1 MSNEATEAQVDPKV
15 VTKLKNLILINETT
29 NLSTKKKN
37 DAQMVQWIK
46 KQIEEEVKKCS
57 SNQ

>member
-1 MSNEATEAQVDPKV
+1 MLNETTEVQVDPKV
-15 VTKLKNLILINETT
+15 VKDLKIRIINKEIM
-29 NLSTKKKN
+29 NLSTKNLSEAK
-37 DAQMVQWIK
+37 MVQWIK

>member
-1 MSNEATEAQVDPKV
+1 MLNEITEVQIDPRVVKDLKV
-15 VTKLKNLILINETT
+15 RIINKEIM
-29 NLSTKKKN
+29 NLSTKN
-37 DAQMVQWIK
+37 LTDAKMVQWIK

>member
-1 MSNEATEAQVDPKV
+1 MLNETTEVQVDPKV

-46 KQIEEEVKKCS
+46 SKIEEAVKKCS

>member
-1 MSNEATEAQVDPKV
+1 MLNETTEVPVDPKV
-15 VTKLKNLILINETT
+15 VNKLKNLILIHEVT
-29 NLSTKKKN
+29 NLSTKKMK

>member
-1 MSNEATEAQVDPKV
+1 MLNETTEVQVDPKV

-46 KQIEEEVKKCS
+46 SKIEEEVKKCS